1 MTLKMLKDDQKK
13 RLIWWLQL
21 GKIAI
26 SHKDLQKPATT
37 TTLLSMLLLTSGYK
51 LTFQLCL
58 HLDLNK
64 IMYSYNICL
73 LLLLSLFSSYFV
85 VQAEE
90 NTWNQNNVGENLK
103 EWLKSMEN
111 TQIVSDYTDR

>member
-1 MTLKMLKDDQKK
+1 
-13 RLIWWLQL
+13 
-21 GKIAI
+21 
-26 SHKDLQKPATT
+26 
-37 TTLLSMLLLTSGYK
+37 
-51 LTFQLCL
+51 
-58 HLDLNK
+58 
-64 IMYSYNICL
+64 MYSYNIFLVLLGCL
-73 LLLLSLFSSYFV
+73 LPPLFSSYFI

>member
-1 MTLKMLKDDQKK
+1 
-13 RLIWWLQL
+13 
-21 GKIAI
+21 
-26 SHKDLQKPATT
+26 
-37 TTLLSMLLLTSGYK
+37 
-51 LTFQLCL
+51 
-58 HLDLNK
+58 
-64 IMYSYNICL
+64 MYSYNICL
-73 LLLLSLFSSYFV
+73 LLLPSLFSSYFV

>member
-1 MTLKMLKDDQKK
+1 M
-13 RLIWWLQL
+13 
-21 GKIAI
+21 
-26 SHKDLQKPATT
+26 H
-37 TTLLSMLLLTSGYK
+37 
-51 LTFQLCL
+51 
-58 HLDLNK
+58 
-64 IMYSYNICL
+64 SYNIFLVVLWCL
-73 LLLLSLFSSYFV
+73 LPSLFSYFV